1 MTTLHGS
8 PTFRP
13 LYEQIKI
20 LITQSLV
27 SGEWKPGEIIPSEI
41 DLAKRYKVSQG
52 TVRKAIDELAAEN
65 ILVRRQGKG
74 TFVATHTEEKRKY
87 YYLRLFNE
95 SGEKEEPISEL
106 LTWNKIKADTRM
118 SHILGVRKGSPLIE
132 LTRVLRMN
140 GKPIIYDEIRLS
152 PTLFKGLT
160 AAKINEFQGTIYSLY
175 ETLYGLRIVQA
186 EERLKAVPASAKVAG
201 HLGLKAGEP
210 ILSIERVALTY
221 GDKPVEWRVSLCN
234 TENHYYLNEIG

>member
-27 SGEWKPGEIIPSEI
+27 SGEWRPGEMIPSEI

-87 YYLRLFNE
+87 YYLRVFNE
-95 SGEKEEPISEL
+95 NGEKEDPVSEL
-106 LTWNKIKADTRM
+106 LTWDKIKADARM
-118 SHILGVRKGSPLIE
+118 ADLLGVRKGSPLIA

-140 GKPIIYDEIRLS
+140 GKPVIHDEIRLS
-152 PTLFKGLT
+152 PTVFKGLT

-175 ETLYGLRIVQA
+175 ETCYGIRIVQA
-186 EERLKAVPASAKVAG
+186 EERLKAIPAPAKVAE
-201 HLGLKAGEP
+201 HLGLKEGTP

-234 TENHYYLNEIG
+234 TENHHYLNEIG